1 MEEIKVA
8 KKRKRKIS
16 IKNFSSDLVVI
27 FKAKL
32 DKKGYCTWKE
42 FTDDI
47 GVDNSRAFV
56 DFFMGKQCLS
66 KEVLKKAFQVLEIP
80 MQLLEI
86 YTEPVIKYKIKM
98 NK

>member
-8 KKRKRKIS
+8 KKRKRKIP
-16 IKNFSSDLVVI
+16 IKNFSSDLVAI

-47 GVDNSRAFV
+47 GGEGEDYAVIICYLPEGEN
-56 DFFMGKQCLS
+56 
-66 KEVLKKAFQVLEIP
+66 LKKYWDDAYDIEREKRNCIV
-80 MQLLEI
+80 
-86 YTEPVIKYKIKM
+86 YTDRFPKPDWIE
-98 NK
+98 

>member
-1 MEEIKVA
+1 MEEIKVEEKKKY
-8 KKRKRKIS
+8 KKRIP

-42 FTDDI
+42 FTEGI
-47 GVDNSRAFV
+47 GVDNPRAFV

-66 KEVLKKAFQVLEIP
+66 KEILEKAFQELEIP
-80 MQLLEI
+80 IQLLDL
-86 YTEPVIKYKIKM
+86 YAEPVTKYKIK
-98 NK
+98 